1 MACAVREN
9 CLAITHCPYCIDGSE
24 YTPRDRRV
32 LFPAVVARKAARKA
46 ARQSPAAR
54 RGRRARRQGLKAER
68 EAARAFDAAVVPGSG
83 MWDGLPNDLVFPA
96 GWRAEAK
103 ERTGHFGLLYRWT
116 ARDGVVQWTEPDG
129 GVYVA
134 MAQLVYQSGFRPSPV
149 AHTRTGGFREI
160 RSWFAAEDADVLVCR
175 RPHQPWLVVID
186 AAHWA
191 RLCAGEEDVESETKR
206 GEGDG
211 RAPCDVRPVGP

>member
-1 MACAVREN
+1 MACAVRAN
-9 CLAITHCPYCIDGSE
+9 CLTITHCPYCIDGSE
-24 YTPRDRRV
+24 YTPRDRQV
-32 LFPAVVARKAARKA
+32 LFPTVAARKAARKA

-191 RLCAGEEDVESETKR
+191 RLCASEEDVESETKR

>member
-1 MACAVREN
+1 MVRLPCPVRAN
-9 CLAITHCPYCIDGSE
+9 CLTPTHCPYCIDGSE

-32 LFPAVVARKAARKA
+32 LFPAVAARKA
-46 ARQSPAAR
+46 AQKAARHSPAAR
-54 RGRRARRQGLKAER
+54 RGRRARQRGLKAER
-68 EAARAFDAAVVPGSG
+68 EAARTFDATVVPGSG
-83 MWDGLPNDLVFPA
+83 MWDGLPNDLVLPA

-129 GVYVA
+129 VVYVA
-134 MAQLVYQSGFRPSPV
+134 MAQLVYQSGFRPAPV
-149 AHTRTGGFREI
+149 AHTRTGGFRVI

-191 RLCAGEEDVESETKR
+191 RLCADEEVA
-206 GEGDG
+206 
-211 RAPCDVRPVGP
+211 RAPAPHA